1 MTKPSNVTPLGRDEH
16 WLTVTKPT
24 ATTRFFRTFLPW
36 QFIRFLLINVKMVRI
51 IAMSHHP
58 QAANRVRMTR

>member
-1 MTKPSNVTPLGRDEH
+1 MTIPKSTKPMGRDEH

-36 QFIRFLLINVKMVRI
+36 QFIRFIVINVKMVRI
-51 IAMSHHP
+51 IAMGHHP
-58 QAANRVRMTR
+58 KRS

>member
-1 MTKPSNVTPLGRDEH
+1 MGRDEH

-36 QFIRFLLINVKMVRI
+36 QFIRFIVINVKMVRI
-51 IAMSHHP
+51 IAMGHHP
-58 QAANRVRMTR
+58 KRS